1 MLRQATQGDVDVITG
16 DYLAGLH
23 ALSQNEQNLSVDLDS
38 LLTRDWKEMNLA
50 EHAEA
55 MASGQ
60 HKGYDPYAFD
70 GIQQT
75 INVLWQKR
83 IKVILNAGALNPK
96 GLSREIQELVRFEI
110 IFGRGFEVL
119 LMH

>member
-1 MLRQATQGDVDVITG
+1 
-16 DYLAGLH
+16 
-23 ALSQNEQNLSVDLDS
+23 
-38 LLTRDWKEMNLA
+38 MNLA

-75 INVLWQKR
+75 IDVLWQKR

-96 GLSREIQELVRFEI
+96 GLSCEIQELVRFTSSWTAASK
-110 IFGRGFEVL
+110 FR
-119 LMH
+119 